1 MEKTLKDCRVK
12 IDSIDEQLI
21 KLLDERMRVAED
33 IAAIKREEGRPVAD
47 LIREREKL
55 QKIEE
60 SSAPDMA
67 AYNRILWNSI
77 MELSKDHQ
85 MQAASEE
92 TPLVKEI
99 RRAIESTEKV
109 FPETAAVACQGVPGA
124 YSETACGKFFKM
136 PRIMFVKSF
145 EGVFS
150 AINSGL
156 CRYGVLPLENSTAGS
171 VNKVYDLMMKY
182 DFHIVKSARVK
193 INHCLLALPG
203 AKPAG
208 IREIRSHE
216 QALAQCESYLKRF
229 PDALITPCENTAAA
243 AKYVAESGR
252 TDIAAIGSEENG
264 RLYGLECLD
273 SGIQDS
279 QNNYTRF
286 ICISKDLEIY
296 PGACKTSIMMTLD
309 HKPGSLYNV
318 LARFNA
324 AGINLE
330 KLESR
335 PLPDRD
341 FEFMFYFDI
350 GETVYSDGFIRMMNQ
365 LEEVSRQF
373 KYLGSYSEV

>member
-1 MEKTLKDCRVK
+1 MASTIREYREE
-12 IDSIDEQLI
+12 IDRIDAELVD
-21 KLLDERMRVAED
+21 LLDKRMRAAEG
-33 IAAIKREEGRPVAD
+33 IAEIKREEKLPVTD
-47 LIREREKL
+47 PIREREKL
-55 QKIEE
+55 DRIMD

-67 AYNRILWNSI
+67 GYNRMLWNSI

-85 MQAASEE
+85 RRLNHEE
-92 TPLVKEI
+92 TPLIKSI
-99 RRAIESTEKV
+99 RNAIEETGKV
-109 FPETAAVACQGVPGA
+109 FPETAAVACQGVFGA
-124 YSETACGKFFKM
+124 YSQQACEKFFKM
-136 PRIMFVKSF
+136 PRIMFTRNF
-145 EGVFS
+145 EGVFA

-171 VNKVYDLMMKY
+171 VNKVYDLMMEY
-182 DFHIVKSARVK
+182 DFHIVRSTRVK
-193 INHCLLALPG
+193 IDHSLLAVPG
-203 AKPAG
+203 TVKED
-208 IREIRSHE
+208 IREILSHE
-216 QALAQCESYLKRF
+216 QALAQCEKYLRSF
-229 PDALITPCENTAAA
+229 PNAVIRPCENTAAA

-252 TDIAAIGSEENG
+252 RDIAAIGSAENG
-264 RLYGLECLD
+264 KIYGLECLEQ
-273 SGIQDS
+273 SIQDT

-296 PGACKTSIMMTLD
+296 PGAVKTSLMMILD

-335 PLPDRD
+335 PLPNRD

-350 GETVYSDGFIRMMNQ
+350 SEAVYSEAFITMMEQ
-365 LEEVSRQF
+365 LEEVSREF

>member
-1 MEKTLKDCRVK
+1 VKTIRECRER
-12 IDSIDEQLI
+12 IDSIDAELI
-21 KLLDERMRVAED
+21 RLLDERMRVAEE
-33 IAAIKREEGRPVAD
+33 IAEIKKAEGLPVED
-47 LIREREKL
+47 RIRELEKL
-55 QKIEE
+55 ERVTDG
-60 SSAPDMA
+60 SAPDMA
-67 AYNRILWNSI
+67 GYNKMLWSSI

-85 MQAASEE
+85 RQSAGEE
-92 TPLVKEI
+92 TPLIREI
-99 RRAIESTEKV
+99 RKAIEETGNV
-109 FPETAAVACQGVPGA
+109 FPETAAVACQGVRGA
-124 YSETACGKFFKM
+124 YSQEACGKFFKM
-136 PRIMFVKSF
+136 PRIMFTRNF
-145 EGVFS
+145 EGVFA

-182 DFHIVKSARVK
+182 DFHIVRSARVK
-193 INHCLLALPG
+193 INHCLLVNPCTR
-203 AKPAG
+203 KED
-208 IREIRSHE
+208 IREVISHE
-216 QALAQCESYLKRF
+216 QALAQCENYLKGF
-229 PDALITPCENTAAA
+229 ADTLITTAENTAAA
-243 AKYVAESGR
+243 AKYVTESGR
-252 TDIAAIGSEENG
+252 RDIAAIGSAENG

-296 PGACKTSIMMTLD
+296 PGACKTSIMMILD

-318 LARFNA
+318 LSRFNA

-335 PLPDRD
+335 PLPNRD

-350 GETVYSDGFIRMMNQ
+350 GESVYSEGFVRVMAQ
-365 LEEVSRQF
+365 LEEISREF